1 MSMVERNSPASNSA
15 ARSAHSPAPS
25 SGSVTAWPTVSR
37 RSASASQSRASMRST
52 RVTPVQRARASERE
66 HRQDLALAALEQ
78 RDDRPLDDLL
88 EVRRLAVRR
97 QRRLV
102 GVLLVEDD

>member
-15 ARSAHSPAPS
+15 ARSAQPPESS

-37 RSASASQSRASMRST
+37 RSASASQSRASMRSA

-66 HRQDLALAALEQ
+66 HRQDLALAPLEQ
-78 RDDRPLDDLL
+78 RDDRAFDELG
-88 EVRRLAVRR
+88 EVRRLAVRLER
-97 QRRLV
+97 GL
-102 GVLLVEDD
+102 